1 MMSMWGT
8 IPLLVLLI
16 MTAAGAILVRDL
28 IGAVLILGSYS
39 FVLALLW
46 AWMGAVDVAFMEAVV
61 GAGLSTVFFLLA
73 LFQTLSKA
81 PPRQAS
87 RSPWQA
93 LVGLSLLG
101 LLLLYTAG
109 DLPLLG
115 DPTSPPN
122 VHISPTYIEKS
133 LEETNTPNVVIA
145 VLMDYRALDTLIETV
160 VVFTA
165 GIAAAL
171 LLWRREP

>member
-73 LFQTLSKA
+73 LFQTLSKD

-87 RSPWQA
+87 RPPWQA
-93 LVGLSLLG
+93 LVGLSLL
-101 LLLLYTAG
+101 
-109 DLPLLG
+109 
-115 DPTSPPN
+115 SP
-122 VHISPTYIEKS
+122 
-133 LEETNTPNVVIA
+133 
-145 VLMDYRALDTLIETV
+145 
-160 VVFTA
+160 
-165 GIAAAL
+165 
-171 LLWRREP
+171 